1 LRASLLLAMSDFLDP
16 GRGPDQSGDFEV
28 SPSLFIALFG
38 VGFLIGAVGHLVK
51 SRALVAAGVLLV
63 LVATILLP
71 VAYNVWR

>member
-1 LRASLLLAMSDFLDP
+1 LRPSLLLAMSDFLDP

-38 VGFLIGAVGHLVK
+38 VGFLIGAVGHLVR

>member
-38 VGFLIGAVGHLVK
+38 VGFVIGAVGHLVK